1 MTGVEECRGVWL
13 KVEEKKGGEGS
24 NKRRERERE
33 REHQARRSKK
43 HETRISLSITYAL
56 NPGIYA
62 SGINAR
68 SLGLPPAGSSRL
80 HGCGVRRTES
90 ST

>member
-24 NKRRERERE
+24 NKRGERERE
-33 REHQARRSKK
+33 NQARRSKK
-43 HETRISLSITYAL
+43 HETCISLSITYAL

>member
-13 KVEEKKGGEGS
+13 KVEEKKGGGGS

-33 REHQARRSKK
+33 NQARRSKK

>member
-33 REHQARRSKK
+33 RESGEEKQKARNSHFPKYNVC
-43 HETRISLSITYAL
+43 S
-56 NPGIYA
+56 
-62 SGINAR
+62 
-68 SLGLPPAGSSRL
+68 
-80 HGCGVRRTES
+80 
-90 ST
+90 

>member
-1 MTGVEECRGVWL
+1 MKKPRRC
-13 KVEEKKGGEGS
+13 EEKRSSRRLEEGRGEERGKGLGKETLRES
-24 NKRRERERE
+24 KRSE
-33 REHQARRSKK
+33 K

-68 SLGLPPAGSSRL
+68 ARL
-80 HGCGVRRTES
+80 ASNELS
-90 ST
+90 P